1 MSSRIAVL
9 GGMFDPVHNGHVEA
23 AQFALKQLSVDCLK
37 MIPCHIPNH
46 KKAAAAAARH
56 RLAMLEIAVDGLL
69 QVEVDAIELEKNQL
83 SYTVDTLA
91 AYKKKYSNSSLVFI
105 LGADS
110 FNSLPLWHR
119 WELIL
124 ELSHLFV
131 LTRPGFSLSPETMAA
146 VGFEQRRVS
155 NGEEL
160 FESESGKIL
169 FCENFDFD
177 ISSSSIKQ
185 KLIDN
190 QDVSSELDEQVIEY
204 ISDNRLYQKY

>member
-23 AQFALKQLSVDCLK
+23 AQFALKQLPVDCLK

-46 KKAAAAAARH
+46 KKAAAAAAQH
-56 RLAMLEIAVDGLL
+56 RLAMLEIAVDGLP

-83 SYTVDTLA
+83 SYTVDTLTE
-91 AYKKKYSNSSLVFI
+91 YKKKYNSSLVFI

-110 FNSLPLWHR
+110 FNTLPLWHR
-119 WELIL
+119 WESIL

-131 LTRPGFSLSPETMAA
+131 LARPGFPLSSETMAA
-146 VGFEQRRVS
+146 VGLEQRRAS
-155 NGEEL
+155 TGKEL

-169 FCENFDFD
+169 YCENFDFD
-177 ISSSSIKQ
+177 ISSSSVKQ

-204 ISDNRLYQKY
+204 ISDNHLYRRY